1 MSFEQP
7 HLRIYLLMLVVLSS
21 FLNDVERIASRS
33 YEPSDEDVVRA
44 RLRTLGVQEYKI
56 EFPQDNANQSIFS
69 SMSMTSCLST
79 LSNEA
84 LSIGAIGGVEYGREW
99 RIYDVGGSRSMVLF
113 FFQFVLLLYLS

>member
-1 MSFEQP
+1 
-7 HLRIYLLMLVVLSS
+7 MLVVQSS

-33 YEPSDEDVVRA
+33 YEPSDDDVVRA

-56 EFPQDNANQSIFS
+56 DFTPDNVNQTIFS
-69 SMSMTSCLST
+69 GTFISSCLPT

-84 LSIGAIGGVEYGREW
+84 LSIGAIGGIEYGREW

-113 FFQFVLLLYLS
+113 SFQFVSLLYIHHDLASCMVAIL